1 MYACFYDQ
9 LITYHRFSMFE
20 LEFEFGQLI
29 SFPFHT
35 EIGGKN
41 GKMCDCCV
49 NKEAACK
56 QNITNAMVL
65 GTSEV
70 KTGFDPFV

>member
-1 MYACFYDQ
+1 MYACFYNQ
-9 LITYHRFSMFE
+9 LITYHR

-29 SFPFHT
+29 SFPFYP

-41 GKMCDCCV
+41 GKMCVCCV
-49 NKEAACK
+49 NKEAAYK
-56 QNITNAMVL
+56 QNIRNAIFL
-65 GTSEV
+65 GSSEV